1 MIEFPS
7 PNQENTFIVRIWH
20 DRSASERRWY
30 GRVENIRTGQHIA
43 FREWER
49 LAGFI
54 QADCSLENEKRQ
66 DSTLGGE

>member
-20 DRSASERRWY
+20 DRSASGQRWY

-43 FREWER
+43 FQEWER
-49 LAGFI
+49 LADFI
-54 QADCSLENEKRQ
+54 QDDCAIEDDNRQ
-66 DSTLGGE
+66 DSTFGG